1 MKGIHR
7 PFGPSRAPRSSSS
20 VSAGRRVGR
29 SGTTKDRKKRLT
41 AVWPYCCKRD
51 QPINRGFSICEIG
64 YRFSW
69 MKRGLRWTS
78 TCISGESPT
87 ALKL

>member
-7 PFGPSRAPRSSSS
+7 PFGPSRTPRSSTP
-20 VSAGRRVGR
+20 VQRAAA
-29 SGTTKDRKKRLT
+29 SGALRPQRKGKNSLT